1 MCIPSGRT
9 QGAKHCCCHNPANQK
24 NGVKVS
30 DFQSEISPK
39 KLQPFVCEKFVTKPV
54 LPDLHFAKEVC
65 RLKNIGEAQT
75 TNRLQNN
82 VSIFL
87 RPLSR
92 PGPCSFIG
100 FRTVL
105 TFDK

>member
-1 MCIPSGRT
+1 M
-9 QGAKHCCCHNPANQK
+9 
-24 NGVKVS
+24 
-30 DFQSEISPK
+30 
-39 KLQPFVCEKFVTKPV
+39 LQCWPFLFVTNLLQNPV

-87 RPLSR
+87 RPLSSLAAAALLSASEQFDIWQMI
-92 PGPCSFIG
+92 CSLWDSETDSIS
-100 FRTVL
+100 RE
-105 TFDK
+105 